1 MMCLEERHE
10 TQLFKRWPRSA
21 ARDRIANCD
30 FGRSIK
36 VSILIS
42 GMHILDINEKLYN
55 NLIDFPT
62 ESFRFMAEGVVE
74 HFSDEAPNRARK
86 CWTMSSS
93 NRFIEGRVRR
103 KKKKKS
109 DEVTSRKYMNG
120 AKDDFECRKPL
131 FCDLCECL
139 QEGCFR

>member
-1 MMCLEERHE
+1 MSHAMSRCVCAITFLSLVCLEERHE

-62 ESFRFMAEGVVE
+62 ESFRFVAESCGT
-74 HFSDEAPNRARK
+74 F
-86 CWTMSSS
+86 
-93 NRFIEGRVRR
+93 
-103 KKKKKS
+103 
-109 DEVTSRKYMNG
+109 
-120 AKDDFECRKPL
+120 
-131 FCDLCECL
+131 
-139 QEGCFR
+139 Q